1 MSELRRLTVSDGDA
15 LFSLETLSFPSDAWS
30 RSQLEQQLTDARS
43 TNLGVCVAGNL
54 AGFVL
59 AKSLFDESEL
69 YQIAVSPDQQ
79 GQGMAQLLLNA
90 LVAELKREGIA
101 RVMLEVRASNLR
113 AIDLY
118 TRFGFTV
125 DGRRKDYYWI
135 ECGREDALL
144 LSYQVN
150 R

>member
-1 MSELRRLTVSDGDA
+1 MSELRRLTASDGDA

-43 TNLGVCVAGNL
+43 TNLGVFASEGLV
-54 AGFVL
+54 GFVL

-79 GQGMAQLLLNA
+79 GRGLAQQLLNA
-90 LVAELKREGIA
+90 LIAELRRESIA

-125 DGRRKDYYWI
+125 DGRRKDYYLI
-135 ECGREDALL
+135 ESGREDALL

>member
-15 LFSLETLSFPSDAWS
+15 LFRLETLSFPSDAWS

-43 TNLGVCVAGNL
+43 TNLGVFASEGL

-79 GQGMAQLLLNA
+79 GRGLAQQLLNA
-90 LVAELKREGIA
+90 LIAELKRESIA

-125 DGRRKDYYWI
+125 DGRRKDYYLI
-135 ECGREDALL
+135 ESGREDALL

>member
-1 MSELRRLTVSDGDA
+1 MSELRRLAVSDVDA
-15 LFSLETLSFPSDAWS
+15 LFRLESLSLPADTWS
-30 RSQLEQQLTDARS
+30 RGQLGRQLTDVRS
-43 TNLGVCVAGNL
+43 TNLGVFASEDLV
-54 AGFVL
+54 GFVL

-79 GQGMAQLLLNA
+79 GRGLAQQLLNA
-90 LVAELKREGIA
+90 LIAQLRRESIA

>member
-1 MSELRRLTVSDGDA
+1 MSELRRLAVSDVDA
-15 LFSLETLSFPSDAWS
+15 LFSLEALSLPTDTWS
-30 RSQLEQQLTDARS
+30 RAQLEQQITDARS
-43 TNLGVCVAGNL
+43 TNLGVFASEGLV
-54 AGFVL
+54 GFVL
-59 AKSLFDESEL
+59 AKSLFDEAEL

-79 GQGMAQLLLNA
+79 GRGLAQQLLNA
-90 LVAELKREGIA
+90 LIAELKRESIA

-125 DGRRKDYYWI
+125 DGRRKDYYLI
-135 ECGREDALL
+135 ENGREDAVL